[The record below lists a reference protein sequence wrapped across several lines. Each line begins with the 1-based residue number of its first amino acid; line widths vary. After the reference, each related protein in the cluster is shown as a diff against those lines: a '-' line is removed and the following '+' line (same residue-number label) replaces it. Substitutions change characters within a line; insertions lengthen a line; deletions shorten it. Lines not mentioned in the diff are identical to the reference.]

1 MTPHH
6 SRHSLISENIPF
18 LPSPS
23 IMKDICAPAPA
34 GGAHVFHLYVHPGL
48 FLRFENQEIKLLR
61 SRVNH
66 WKSSIPTLVE
76 AV

>member
-18 LPSPS
+18 FPSSS

-34 GGAHVFHLYVHPGL
+34 GGADVFHLYVHPGL
-48 FLRFENQEIKLLR
+48 FPPFLKPRDKAATQPGGPLEEQHTHSGR
-61 SRVNH
+61 SC
-66 WKSSIPTLVE
+66 
-76 AV
+76 